1 MEMGRST
8 ERPASSKTEKL
19 QKRLVRGRVVL
30 HGVNNSNNSS
40 RNTCYYPYYVL
51 LSSCYV
57 SVCVLPHLRCMILFK
72 PQPIIM
78 NTILQMD

>member
-1 MEMGRST
+1 ME
-8 ERPASSKTEKL
+8 L
-19 QKRLVRGRVVL
+19 IIVIIVVIILVIIHIMVFFCFFF
-30 HGVNNSNNSS
+30 S
-40 RNTCYYPYYVL
+40 YYVL